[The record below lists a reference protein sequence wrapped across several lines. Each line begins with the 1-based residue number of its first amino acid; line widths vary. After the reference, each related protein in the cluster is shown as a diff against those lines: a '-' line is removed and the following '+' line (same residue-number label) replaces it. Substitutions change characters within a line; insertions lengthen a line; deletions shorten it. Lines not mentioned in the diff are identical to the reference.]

1 MLRVAAGEGRLSLEE
16 LEERL
21 ETALSARTVG
31 ELAVLTADLPAVAGQ
46 ASGEAE
52 DVVRIRQQGPRP
64 AGVTAGWCRGAW
76 RSVRRGAR

>member
-46 ASGEAE
+46 AS
-52 DVVRIRQQGPRP
+52 VRPRTSSGSGSKGPRP